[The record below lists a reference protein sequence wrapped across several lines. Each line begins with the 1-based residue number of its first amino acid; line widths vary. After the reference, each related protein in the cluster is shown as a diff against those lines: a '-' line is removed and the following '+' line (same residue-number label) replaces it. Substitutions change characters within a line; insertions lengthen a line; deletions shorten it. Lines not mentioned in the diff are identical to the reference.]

1 MGFSAPAREL
11 RASVEPGRSVSAWVR
26 WGGPVVLAAALLLY
40 SLVYVH
46 WPRLAVQVDLQVYR
60 FGAMRVRG
68 GLDLYSIGLTGN
80 PKELLF
86 IYPPFAALSFLPLA
100 LMAEVSAQAL
110 WLLVMCALVV
120 YVVWRMLASL
130 KVSQPNGLWSLTA
143 LLVGLVAWLEPFRL
157 SLQLGQINIA
167 ILAIVVADL
176 LTPAQRK
183 WAGVGIGL
191 AAGIKLTP
199 ALFIIYLAVVGRMR
213 AALVAS
219 ATFLI
224 TVVIGFAFLPRD
236 SEYYWLRRGFHDVGR
251 ISRDPFANTSAEGLL
266 HRLDF
271 PAPVGT
277 GVSVALAA
285 AAVAIAAI
293 AYRRGHTVLGIALV
307 GMASAAAS
315 PFSWSHHWVW
325 FAPLMVHL
333 GHQAYLLRSR
343 YSTLTLWLLCALLA
357 GWFSTAPG
365 GDIREASVLSL
376 RPGGVWNAIIPGT
389 YVLIFLAVLACTAV
403 WLWRSAAVCQP
414 ASDRGPQL
422 ALQAS

>member
-1 MGFSAPAREL
+1 
-11 RASVEPGRSVSAWVR
+11 
-26 WGGPVVLAAALLLY
+26 VVLAVALLLY
-40 SLVYVH
+40 GLVYVH

-60 FGAMRVRG
+60 FGAMRIRD

-86 IYPPFAALSFLPLA
+86 IYPPFAALIFMPLA
-100 LMAEVSAQAL
+100 LIAELSAQVV
-110 WLLVMCALVV
+110 WLLLMSALVG

-130 KVSQPNGLWSLTA
+130 GVSRPNGLWSLTA
-143 LLVGLVAWLEPFRL
+143 LLVGLVVWLEPFRL

-191 AAGIKLTP
+191 AAAIKLTP
-199 ALFIIYLAVVGRMR
+199 ALFIVYLAVVGRVR

-224 TVVIGFAFLPRD
+224 TVAIGFALLPRD
-236 SEYYWLRRGFHDVGR
+236 SGYYWLRRGFHDVGR
-251 ISRDPFANTSAEGLL
+251 ISHDPFANTSVGGLL
-266 HRLDF
+266 HRLHF
-271 PAPVGT
+271 PVLLGT
-277 GVSVALAA
+277 SVSIALAA

-293 AYRRGHTVLGIALV
+293 AYRRGHAILGIALV
-307 GMASAAAS
+307 GMASAAVS

-333 GHQAYLLRSR
+333 GYQAYLLGSR
-343 YSTLTLWLLCALLA
+343 YSALTLWPLCALLA
-357 GWFSTAPG
+357 GWFTTAPG

-376 RPGGVWNAIIPGT
+376 RPGGIWNAIIPGT
-389 YVLIFLAVLACTAV
+389 YVLIFLAVLAFTAV
-403 WLWRSAAVCQP
+403 WLWRSAAVTQP
-414 ASDRGPQL
+414 TPDREPQL
-422 ALQAS
+422 ALQAL

>member
-1 MGFSAPAREL
+1 M
-11 RASVEPGRSVSAWVR
+11 SVWVR
-26 WGGPVVLAAALLLY
+26 CGGPVVLAGALMLY
-40 SLVYVH
+40 ALVYVH

-60 FGAMRVRG
+60 FGAMRVRD

-80 PKELLF
+80 SKELLF
-86 IYPPFAALSFLPLA
+86 IYPPFAALGFLPLA
-100 LMAEVSAQAL
+100 LIAEVSAQAL
-110 WLLVMCALVV
+110 WLVLMCVLVF

-130 KVSQPNGLWSLTA
+130 RVTQPDGLWALTA

-183 WAGVGIGL
+183 WAGVGVGL

-199 ALFIIYLAVVGRMR
+199 ALFIVYLAAVGRVR
-213 AALVAS
+213 AALMAA

-224 TVVIGFAFLPRD
+224 TVVIGFAFLPKD

-251 ISRDPFANTSAEGLL
+251 ISHDPFANTSVEGLL
-266 HRLDF
+266 HRLHV
-271 PAPVGT
+271 PAMVGT
-277 GVSVALAA
+277 GMSAALAAVAVALA
-285 AAVAIAAI
+285 VM
-293 AYRRGHTVLGIALV
+293 AYRRGHAVLGLALV

-333 GHQAYLLRSR
+333 GYRACVVRSR
-343 YSTLTLWLLCALLA
+343 YSALTLLLLCALLA
-357 GWFSTAPG
+357 GWFTSAPG

-376 RPGGVWNAIIPGT
+376 RPGGVWNAIIPGS
-389 YVLIFLAVLACTAV
+389 YVLVFLAVLAYTAV
-403 WLWRSAAVCQP
+403 WLWRSARVSQP
-414 ASDRGPQL
+414 GPDREPQL